1 MQGGGAERGRGG
13 FAIRPVRDG
22 EEEAVA
28 ELWRACGLVRPWN
41 DPLRDIASART
52 NASSEIL
59 VAVAAGGGV
68 AGSVMA
74 GYEGHRGWV
83 YYVAVAPQHRSQG
96 LGAALMSDAEAWLA
110 RAGAPKVMLMIREEN
125 EAVRRFYE
133 GLGYGVEKRT
143 VMSRWT
149 DAAQP
154 RRQQEDAC
162 RSNRFSLSTSCWRP
176 RLRAPGRR
184 C

>member
-1 MQGGGAERGRGG
+1 MTGVGEGGMRGDEERGG

-22 EEEAVA
+22 EEKAVA
-28 ELWRACGLVRPWN
+28 ELWRTCGLVRPWN
-41 DPLRDIASART
+41 DPLRDIASARA

-59 VAVAAGGGV
+59 VAVTAGGSI

-83 YYVAVAPQHRSQG
+83 YYVAVAPEHRSQG
-96 LGAALMSDAEAWLA
+96 LGERLMRHAEAWLGKV
-110 RAGAPKVMLMIREEN
+110 GAPKVMLMIREEN

-133 GLGYGVEKRT
+133 GLGYGVEKCT

-149 DAAQP
+149 DGGP
-154 RRQQEDAC
+154 
-162 RSNRFSLSTSCWRP
+162 
-176 RLRAPGRR
+176 
-184 C
+184 